1 MNKNKQSI
9 RLSIGAISIFMIFV
23 ILVMCI
29 LAILSYLRCNSY
41 YQSTIR
47 QAECISEYYQS
58 ESSLLKRFY
67 QLDLN
72 GLNTNPDVI
81 YQEDTNLYL
90 MEEKINQNQILQLS
104 FNIQNSELQLIGLKT
119 INLEE

>member
-47 QAECISEYYQS
+47 QGEFISEYYQS

>member
-47 QAECISEYYQS
+47 QAEFISEYYQS

-72 GLNTNPDVI
+72 GLNTNSDVI
-81 YQEDTNLYL
+81 YQEDTDLYL